1 MVWQMMD
8 LCQIN
13 LIEFI
18 GIHSLISIPLFR
30 LGLTWI
36 FLAVFLFSLSLQA
49 EEDETGAL
57 ILSQKLS
64 LMQIQ
69 ARMSEL
75 ETSVELDQA
84 SRAALELFR
93 SAFNRLKASQ
103 EDKEAVARY
112 RQSIDTA
119 AKQKELLA
127 KSLQQARDLG
137 KKPLSLPQNPTLDA
151 LSQWL
156 GQAEADQ
163 KLAQTRLSELIVT
176 LASERAR
183 PEQTGLE
190 LAEVRFRLSEVENS
204 IGSPE
209 VLGESALTA
218 EARRTSMLTNQQA
231 LMSRIN
237 RLEMERLSYGPRM
250 EQLNARI
257 NFAREASKQAESRVQ
272 ALQELMNE
280 RRAAEADRAIQDAA
294 QAWLEASG
302 KHQLIQSSLEENAT
316 LSGQLSA
323 LAVEIEKAARDRQR
337 VVGKMALINY
347 NLGRVK
353 QQLDITGLDDELLGQ
368 VLRSQRKELPDVTQ
382 LHLSLE
388 EEQRRLAGLRLEQFR
403 LEDQRQQLATDEQIA
418 LQLERVKPTDLTEQ
432 QWLVLTKELE
442 KVYRDRF
449 QLLEKL
455 QAAYIRYEKLLSD
468 LSLGQQS
475 LGNKAGEYAALLD
488 RNLIWIPSANPLNM
502 DVIKE
507 TVGAIGWIFSGK
519 NWGEVVWGI
528 SNGLAERPFR
538 GALALIL
545 FVLVLS
551 VRPSMRRDLEQMAA
565 KVGNVSQDSFLLTLR
580 ASLYTLLLA
589 LPWVMLLA
597 ALGWMLIKSGVHPFS
612 DAVGEGFRRSLTIF
626 FVFQVIRYLLIPNGL
641 AEVHFRWQPDVTALF
656 RQHLYWLVPLLVT
669 AVFIVGVTEWQD
681 NEIYRNT
688 LGRSVFIIGL
698 LIFGFFTHLT
708 LNPWSGAPD
717 SMQREGRNGWG
728 RGAFWYPL
736 ALMITLLLVLLSF
749 EGYHYTAVKLGR
761 LLLQSIAA
769 GLLVFVL
776 YYLAVRWLLVAE
788 RRLALA
794 RARAKRQ
801 AAQEA
806 REAKEIAEAAGEGL
820 PDTLDMKEIN
830 LATINEQTRRL
841 LRVLALVAMMGLLVL
856 VLVWSGLMP
865 ALGFL
870 GDVVLWQ
877 HISLGVEG
885 EQLTPISLVDVLL
898 ACLVLVLMVVAGRN
912 LPGLLEIAL
921 LQPMAVDPGTRYTV
935 SNISRYLIYATGTVT
950 ALALVGLAWDDVQ
963 WLVAAMGVG
972 LGFGLKEIFANLISG
987 IMILFE
993 RPIRIGDTV
1002 TVGDISGTVSRI
1014 RIRATTI
1021 TDWDNKE
1028 LVVPNKTFIID
1039 PLINWTLSDPITRLV
1054 IKVGIAYGSDTKKAH
1069 QIMVDVIT
1077 AHSDVLKE
1085 PNPTVF
1091 FVGFGDSSLDF
1102 EIRVFVRERLLR
1114 MPLTHDLH
1122 MALEA
1127 ALRKA
1132 DIEIPFPQR
1141 DLHLRSVDPAIST
1154 YMPSHN

>member
-1 MVWQMMD
+1 M
-8 LCQIN
+8 
-13 LIEFI
+13 
-18 GIHSLISIPLFR
+18 
-30 LGLTWI
+30 
-36 FLAVFLFSLSLQA
+36 LA
-49 EEDETGAL
+49 
-57 ILSQKLS
+57 
-64 LMQIQ
+64 
-69 ARMSEL
+69 
-75 ETSVELDQA
+75 
-84 SRAALELFR
+84 
-93 SAFNRLKASQ
+93 
-103 EDKEAVARY
+103 
-112 RQSIDTA
+112 
-119 AKQKELLA
+119 
-127 KSLQQARDLG
+127 
-137 KKPLSLPQNPTLDA
+137 
-151 LSQWL
+151 
-156 GQAEADQ
+156 
-163 KLAQTRLSELIVT
+163 
-176 LASERAR
+176 
-183 PEQTGLE
+183 
-190 LAEVRFRLSEVENS
+190 
-204 IGSPE
+204 
-209 VLGESALTA
+209 
-218 EARRTSMLTNQQA
+218 NQQA

-257 NFAREASKQAESRVQ
+257 NLAREALKQAESRVQ
-272 ALQELMNE
+272 SLQELMNE

-302 KHQLIQSSLEENAT
+302 KHRLIQSSLEENAT

-337 VVGKMALINY
+337 VAGKMTLIEH

-368 VLRSQRKELPDVTQ
+368 LLRSQRKELPDVTQ
-382 LHLSLE
+382 LQLSLE

-403 LEDQRQQLATDEQIA
+403 LEDQRQQIATDEQIA
-418 LQLERVKPTDLTEQ
+418 LLLERVKPADLTEQ
-432 QWLVLTKELE
+432 QWQVLAKEL
-442 KVYRDRF
+442 KKAYRDRF

-468 LSLGQQS
+468 LSLEQQS
-475 LGNKAGEYAALLD
+475 LGDKASEYAALLD
-488 RNLIWIPSANPLNM
+488 RNLIWIPSANPLNL
-502 DVIKE
+502 DAIKG
-507 TVGAIGWIFSGK
+507 TVGAIGWVFSGE
-519 NWGEVVWGI
+519 NWGEVVRGI

-538 GALALIL
+538 GVLALIL

-626 FVFQVIRYLLIPNGL
+626 FVFQVIRYLFIPNGL

-656 RQHLYWLVPLLVT
+656 RRHLYWLVPLLVT

-681 NEIYRNT
+681 DEIYRNT

-698 LIFGFFTHLT
+698 LMFGFFAHLT

-717 SMQREGRNGWG
+717 YMQREGRNGWG

-736 ALMITLLLVLLSF
+736 ALVATLLLVLLSF
-749 EGYHYTAVKLGR
+749 EGYHYTAVKLER

-769 GLLVFVL
+769 GLLAFVL

-801 AAQEA
+801 AVQEA

-841 LRVLALVAMMGLLVL
+841 LRVLALMTMMGLLVL
-856 VLVWSGLMP
+856 IWSKLMP

-870 GDVVLWQ
+870 DDVVLWQ

-921 LQPMAVDPGTRYTV
+921 LQPMAMDPGTRYTV

-950 ALALVGLAWDDVQ
+950 AFALIGLAWDDVQ

-1069 QIMVDVIT
+1069 QIMVDVVT

-1122 MALEA
+1122 MALDA

-1154 YMPSHN
+1154 YKPSHN